1 MSIISFIT
9 GNETPVG
16 EESVDDRLA
25 EGRQLVSGAVEQVK
39 AWSADDP
46 DTWTDDALRWVG
58 GAIKKTGNW
67 WQEATADQ
75 EGIGDDALR
84 LLGGGVKNTMKV
96 LDAGSYYG
104 GIVGGNIAQFIG
116 FDSRI
121 GGAIGNVVGD
131 VALGGAFAKAG
142 QVAKTTQRI
151 KNLKRMGITDL
162 QLDHIMRADKGL
174 GYGFAF
180 SEVDDV
186 AELAKG
192 QTGVLNILTAKGKYH
207 DRIKTLEAKV
217 RLSEPWSHSSGI
229 TAHAQR
235 TINNTK
241 KKFGYRVESYN
252 AAMEHTD
259 IGYAH
264 FQKHG
269 NLKNMPGGTT
279 FVDPQTG
286 IAYRLKNK
294 HSPVDARGPLLSYDS
309 LESIQATLAR
319 RHASAEVT
327 YDDVLQ
333 VVKEIGV
340 PKGEKA
346 TAIAQDYWK
355 THSESKK
362 LLERLISRLNKEGT
376 KTDWSLGHGRAVKAL
391 RDAGS
396 KHADMFTNIEL
407 ETLRDILDDTGRV
420 LIPGNTGRGAIAEL
434 PHEVNTML
442 NRSFRLRE
450 DVIKSQSNFLKKYWP
465 QMRKISDKSSYMKE
479 VLKRDRFVQEVE
491 KVFATLDPKI
501 PEAERWRQAGHD
513 VMQKTGMMDIP
524 QNIQTRFPE
533 LTMYDTLTAY
543 D

>member
-1 MSIISFIT
+1 MSIKSFIT
-9 GNETPVG
+9 GDDTPIG
-16 EESVDDRLA
+16 EEWVDDRIE
-25 EGRQLVSGAVEQVK
+25 EGKQLVTGAVEQVK

-58 GAIKKTGNW
+58 GAIKSTGNW

-104 GIVGGNIAQFIG
+104 GIVGGNIAQMIG

-192 QTGVLNILTAKGKYH
+192 QTGVLNILTSTGKYH
-207 DRIKTLEAKV
+207 DRIKTLESKV

-229 TAHAQR
+229 TKHIQR
-235 TINNTK
+235 TINTTK
-241 KKFGYRVESYN
+241 EKFGYRVDSYN

-264 FQKHG
+264 FQKTG
-269 NLKNMPGGTT
+269 GLANMPGGRT
-279 FVDPQTG
+279 FVDPVDG
-286 IAYRLKNK
+286 VAYTLKNK
-294 HSPVDARGPLLSYDS
+294 HAANDARGPLLLYDS
-309 LESIQATLAR
+309 KASVQETLAR
-319 RHASAEVT
+319 RFASAEVT

-346 TAIAQDYWK
+346 TEIAQSYWK
-355 THSESKK
+355 VHDESKK
-362 LLERLISRLNKEGT
+362 MLERLIRRLNKEGT
-376 KTDWSLGHGRAVKAL
+376 QTKWSLGHGRAVKAL

-396 KHADMFTNIEL
+396 KHANMFTNIEL
-407 ETLRDILDDTGRV
+407 ETLKDILDDTGRV
-420 LIPGNTGRGAIAEL
+420 LIKGNTGRGAIAEL

-450 DVIKSQSNFLKKYWP
+450 DVIKSQSNLLKKYWP
-465 QMRKISDKSSYMKE
+465 QMRKIQDKPSYMKE

-501 PEAERWRQAGHD
+501 PEAERWRQAGHE
-513 VMQKTGMMDIP
+513 VMDKTGMFNIP
-524 QNIQTRFPE
+524 QSKQTRFPE
-533 LTMYDTLTAY
+533 LTMYETLTAY

>member
-1 MSIISFIT
+1 MSIKSFIT
-9 GNETPVG
+9 GDDTPIG
-16 EESVDDRLA
+16 EEWVDDRIE
-25 EGRQLVSGAVEQVK
+25 EGKQLVTGAVEQVK

-58 GAIKKTGNW
+58 GAIKSTGNW

-104 GIVGGNIAQFIG
+104 GVVGGNIAQMIG

-207 DRIKTLEAKV
+207 DRIKTLESKV

-229 TAHAQR
+229 TKHGGK
-235 TINNTK
+235 TIKTNMTR
-241 KKFGYRVESYN
+241 FGESYG

-279 FVDPQTG
+279 FVDPKTG
-286 IAYRLKNK
+286 ITYRLKNK

-309 LESIQATLAR
+309 LESVQATLAR
-319 RHASAEVT
+319 RHASAAVT
-327 YDDVLQ
+327 YDDVLK
-333 VVKEIGV
+333 VVEEIGV

-346 TAIAQDYWK
+346 TEIAQDYWK
-355 THSESKK
+355 THNESKK
-362 LLERLISRLNKEGT
+362 LLERLITRLNKEGG

-407 ETLRDILDDTGRV
+407 ETLRDILDDAGRV

-450 DVIKSQSNFLKKYWP
+450 DVIKSQSPTLKRFWP
-465 QMRKISDKSSYMKE
+465 QMRKMSDKPSYMKE

-501 PEAERWRQAGHD
+501 PEAERWRQAGHE
-513 VMQKTGMMDIP
+513 VMDKTGMFNIP
-524 QNIQTRFPE
+524 QSKQTRFPE
-533 LTMYDTLTAY
+533 LTMYETLTAY